1 MLAYGLDLDNIANAG
16 AQLLKSHTMYFQ
28 ILEPLDQLGTICD
41 ANGGV
46 HDRNIV
52 LAYT

>member
-1 MLAYGLDLDNIANAG
+1 MGWIFDNIANAG
-16 AQLLKSHTMYFQ
+16 TQLLKSHTMYFQ

-46 HDRNIV
+46 HDCSIL